1 MSLQHQPNIANP
13 DGFYEELI
21 DAQRDLSDEQADMLV
36 AKLALILANHVGDR
50 AVLSQAIALARSN
63 TLAAASAAAAV
74 TSGAAAAAQPA
85 GATA

>member
-1 MSLQHQPNIANP
+1 MPLQHQPNIPGP

-21 DAQRDLSDEQADMLV
+21 HAQHDLSDEQADMLV

-50 AVLSQAIALARSN
+50 AVLSEAIALARSN
-63 TLAAASAAAAV
+63 TLAAVATAVPAQAS
-74 TSGAAAAAQPA
+74 A

>member
-1 MSLQHQPNIANP
+1 MTLQHQPNIANP

-21 DAQRDLSDEQADMLV
+21 DAQRNLSDDQSDMLV

-50 AVLSQAIALARSN
+50 AVLSEAIALARSN
-63 TLAAASAAAAV
+63 TLAAASAVVVSAPAQ
-74 TSGAAAAAQPA
+74 TAQPA